1 MEPNRALQLALGHW
15 PARAF
20 TAAAELGILEL
31 LERSGPMSAAE
42 IAAQLGLRS
51 PSLPDLLD
59 ALVALGVLSLDGEAY
74 GSSVVLDHAT
84 LAAGDGDAYRAWAD
98 LPAALRGDVR
108 PSMFERLAPDEVER
122 FASAMA
128 EVSAPAHPMIA
139 ELVSAGERVCDVG
152 GGDGRLAAALA
163 ARGAVVTTYDRP
175 ALADLA
181 RARVPDGVTVVA
193 GDFFTDDLPTSD
205 TAVLCMVLL
214 DWDVDA
220 KRQLLARVAAST
232 RRILVVDRMGMPER
246 PTAAFDLLRSLHL
259 LVTVGDAHHY
269 RADELATWLGE
280 VGCTVAEPV
289 ALPAGL
295 TLVEGRAG

>member
-1 MEPNRALQLALGHW
+1 
-15 PARAF
+15 
-20 TAAAELGILEL
+20 
-31 LERSGPMSAAE
+31 
-42 IAAQLGLRS
+42 
-51 PSLPDLLD
+51 
-59 ALVALGVLSLDGEAY
+59 
-74 GSSVVLDHAT
+74 
-84 LAAGDGDAYRAWAD
+84 
-98 LPAALRGDVR
+98 
-108 PSMFERLAPDEVER
+108 VER

-181 RARVPDGVTVVA
+181 RAHVPDGVTVVA